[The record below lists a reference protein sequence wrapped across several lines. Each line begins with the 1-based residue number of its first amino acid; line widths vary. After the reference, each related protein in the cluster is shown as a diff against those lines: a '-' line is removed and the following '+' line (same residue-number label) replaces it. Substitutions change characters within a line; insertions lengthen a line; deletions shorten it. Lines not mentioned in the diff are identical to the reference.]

1 MDFLSKI
8 VPAKESFP
16 QGLTP
21 TSIAIQSGTAEAVPF
36 QND

>member
-8 VPAKESFP
+8 VLAKESFR
-16 QGLTP
+16 QGLKP
-21 TSIAIQSGTAEAVPF
+21 ASIAIQSGTAEAVPF